1 MSVYGS
7 IAICK
12 MEFHSNSVSICQVI
26 QVGIQICADPQK
38 VWIGLGLVSDV
49 IFWQYPPKSDFA
61 ALRILRNFLRLENL

>member
-38 VWIGLGLVSDV
+38 VWIPARSRLRRYLLAIS
-49 IFWQYPPKSDFA
+49 PK
-61 ALRILRNFLRLENL
+61 I